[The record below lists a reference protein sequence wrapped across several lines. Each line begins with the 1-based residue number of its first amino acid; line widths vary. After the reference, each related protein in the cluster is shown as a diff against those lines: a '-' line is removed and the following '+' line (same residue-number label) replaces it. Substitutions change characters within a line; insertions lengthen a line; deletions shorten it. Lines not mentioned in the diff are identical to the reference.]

1 VIPISDEHRTMRTPV
16 MTYAIIAANV
26 FAWLYF
32 QGAGLNEP
40 QLAASVCNFGLVPGE
55 LTHLAKLGTAV
66 PLGNGLACVV
76 DNERINILTPLT
88 SLFLHGS
95 WMHLLGNMLYFWVFG
110 NNIEDSM
117 GSTRFLFFYLI
128 CGLAASA
135 AHILIQPGSPVP
147 TVGASGA
154 ISGIMGAYLI
164 LYPSVRVRM
173 FFPPFFLFRIRA
185 WLVLI
190 WWFVT
195 QFLSALP
202 EMSSMRPEVS
212 SGVAFWAHVGG
223 FIAGVLLVKVF
234 ENPRLVAQR
243 SVPA

>member
-1 VIPISDEHRTMRTPV
+1 VIPISDEHTTIRTPV
-16 MTYAIIAANV
+16 MTYAIIALNV
-26 FAWLYF
+26 LVWFYF
-32 QGAGLNEP
+32 EGAGFNES

-55 LTHLAKLGTAV
+55 LTHLARLGTAV
-66 PLGNGLACVV
+66 PLGNGMACIV
-76 DNERINILTPLT
+76 DNESINILTPIT

-117 GSTRFLFFYLI
+117 GSGRFLLFYLI

-135 AHILIQPGSPVP
+135 AHVLVQPASPIP

-164 LYPSVRVRM
+164 LYPTVRVRM
-173 FFPPFFLFRIRA
+173 YFPPIFIFRIRA

-190 WWFVT
+190 LWFVL
-195 QFLSALP
+195 QLLNALP
-202 EMSSMRPEVS
+202 EAGSMRPEVS

-223 FIAGVLLVKVF
+223 FVTGLLLVKVF

>member
-1 VIPISDEHRTMRTPV
+1 

-32 QGAGLNEP
+32 QGAGLNES

-135 AHILIQPGSPVP
+135 AHILVQPGSPVP

>member
-1 VIPISDEHRTMRTPV
+1 MRTPV

-26 FAWLYF
+26 FVWLYF
-32 QGAGLNEP
+32 QGAGVNEP

-135 AHILIQPGSPVP
+135 AHILVQPGSPVP